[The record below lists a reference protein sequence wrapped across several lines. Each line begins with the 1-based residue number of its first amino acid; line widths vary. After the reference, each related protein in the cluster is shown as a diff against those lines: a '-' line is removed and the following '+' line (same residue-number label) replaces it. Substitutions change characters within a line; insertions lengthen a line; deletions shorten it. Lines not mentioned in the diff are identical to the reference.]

1 MRLFRLEVKRIMK
14 LRRTLVLLVVALFM
28 SVVMAYLPVSFESI
42 NRPGEN
48 GEVIE
53 LDGLPAIQF
62 KRDYYETA
70 AGNITP
76 QKLAEALRTY
86 QSYVKEYGT
95 LNDVPLDIYIE
106 NIMAI
111 RPMLK
116 GLTEAFA
123 DSKTGIGADLMDIDP
138 DEVEQYFYEKC
149 VSHLD
154 DIMNLE
160 QKEYES
166 ARQFAADKY
175 ANVDQSFY
183 LYPGMSRDAFDYTT
197 LYILVLSILC
207 VAIAAPI
214 FANEYQTGS
223 DSILRCTKYGRMKL
237 AVMRI
242 LAACCIFTVIFILG
256 MLLHLSILNLA
267 FGTDCLKTSFQMLF
281 SVINLPN
288 LNLGELQIILMF
300 AGLLSVLATVSFTL
314 FLSARCRDSLTV
326 LLISIVVLFLPI
338 FAYSAFA
345 GASWIST
352 VLPSSGIGMQ
362 NNFLYQLYNF
372 NFLHIGEMSF
382 WTPYVI
388 LISATVELPMF
399 LFLAIRSYCKHQ
411 VA

>member
-1 MRLFRLEVKRIMK
+1 MRLFRLELKRIMK
-14 LRRTLVLLVVALFM
+14 SRRTLALLAVALLM
-28 SVVMAYLPVSFESI
+28 SVVMAYLPISFESI
-42 NRPGEN
+42 NCPGEN
-48 GEVIE
+48 GKVIE
-53 LDGLPAIQF
+53 LDGLPAIRF
-62 KRDYYETA
+62 KRDYYEKTA
-70 AGNITP
+70 GDITP

-86 QSYVKEYGT
+86 QSYVNEYGT

-123 DSKTGIGADLMDIDP
+123 DPKTGIAADLMDIAP
-138 DEVEQYFYEKC
+138 DDIEQNFYEKC

-160 QKEYES
+160 QKEYPT
-166 ARQFAADKY
+166 AGQFAADKY
-175 ANVDQSFY
+175 TGVDQPFY
-183 LYPGMSRDAFDYTT
+183 LYSGMSRDAFDYIT
-197 LYILVLSILC
+197 LYILILSILC

-237 AVMRI
+237 AVTRI
-242 LAACCIFTVIFILG
+242 LAACCIFIVIFVLG
-256 MLLHLSILNLA
+256 MSLHLLILNLA

-288 LNLGELQIILMF
+288 INLGQLQIILVL
-300 AGLLSVLATVSFTL
+300 AGLLSVLATVSCTL

-338 FAYSAFA
+338 FTYSAFA

-352 VLPSSGIGMQ
+352 VLPSAGIGMQ

-372 NFLHIGEMSF
+372 NFLHIGGASF

-388 LISATVELPMF
+388 LISAAIELPIF
-399 LFLAIRSYCKHQ
+399 LFLAVHSYCRHQ